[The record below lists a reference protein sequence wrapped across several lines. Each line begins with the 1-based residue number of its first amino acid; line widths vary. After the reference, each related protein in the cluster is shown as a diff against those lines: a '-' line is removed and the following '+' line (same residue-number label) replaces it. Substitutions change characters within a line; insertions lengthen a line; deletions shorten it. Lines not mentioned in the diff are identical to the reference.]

1 MSATPVQGAT
11 PPTESSGHEPRL
23 WLLQAAKAVVVL
35 VYAFVLIDLVLL
47 TLAFF
52 LRLFGASIDAEFTQ
66 WVYRSVE
73 RIMEPFRGMFP
84 THALS
89 EQSVVDVS
97 LLFAMIVY
105 SILGIALHGLVVWL
119 TGKIATLRQRQ
130 RIAAMQQSWTGAPV
144 GSQPEMAYG
153 PPPAGATPG
162 TYRAPGP
169 RP

>member
-1 MSATPVQGAT
+1 MSATPVQAAA
-11 PPTESSGHEPRL
+11 PPTESTGHETQI
-23 WLLQAAKAVVVL
+23 WLLRAAKAVVVL

-66 WVYRSVE
+66 WVYRSAE
-73 RIMEPFRGMFP
+73 RVMEPFRGMFP

-89 EQSVVDVS
+89 EQSVLDVS

-144 GSQPEMAYG
+144 APLPETAYA
-153 PPPAGATPG
+153 PPPPGAPAGTTG
-162 TYRAPGP
+162 APGP
-169 RP
+169 P